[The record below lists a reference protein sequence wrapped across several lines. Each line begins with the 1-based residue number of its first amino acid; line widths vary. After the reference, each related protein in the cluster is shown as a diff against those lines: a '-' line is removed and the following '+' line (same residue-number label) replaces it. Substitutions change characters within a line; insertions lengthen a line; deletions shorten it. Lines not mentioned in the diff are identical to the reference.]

1 MGITALGTLG
11 CEAAGWL
18 SLERAQR
25 LFAANGT
32 TYQDVISLEQLK
44 AALDAHPQVKLVGI
58 VHAET
63 STGAHQPLTGFA
75 ELVHARGA
83 LLAIDAVTSLG
94 GHELRVD
101 DWGIDAIYSGTQK
114 CLSCPPGLS
123 PVSFGERALAKMDAR
138 KTKVQSWYL
147 DVSMLRKYYTG
158 GAGAGGGR
166 VYHHTAPINMT
177 YALHEALMIV
187 LEEGLDARIERHAV
201 MHRRLR
207 PRHHRFKYRVFAM
220 LLDLER
226 VVREVECSER
236 LNRLRRR
243 LEELGMFFEGNARLP
258 ATLSEDTAAFEK
270 SLLDTK
276 AAGGTV
282 ARTVS
287 RAPQG
292 SSGRRYEFFK
302 SYAEFKA
309 WQDNANA
316 IVLKCLP
323 IAERV
328 GVKLALENHKD
339 RQVAD
344 HAEFLRKTSS
354 EYLGSLI
361 DPGNNMS
368 LLETPEETVN
378 ALAPF
383 VLATSLKDMG
393 VAPYQD
399 GFLLSE
405 VVFGTGA
412 TDQAALFRIMRKVN
426 PKVNMVE
433 ELITRDPLKI
443 PCFTDAYWAGFP
455 AKDQKRMDA
464 TLAWVKAKQTK
475 LPYVDQLTVE
485 ERFKVEEDNHRKTI
499 DWGRTFRA

>member
-1 MGITALGTLG
+1 MTTRREFLGGGAALVGLMGTNALAQALPPKSPMGIGSA
-11 CEAAGWL
+11 
-18 SLERAQR
+18 SLNAYN
-25 LFAANGT
+25 AVVGSKNGN
-32 TYQDVISLEQLK
+32 DPV
-44 AALDAHPQVKLVGI
+44 AM
-58 VHAET
+58 AEY
-63 STGAHQPLTGFA
+63 
-75 ELVHARGA
+75 VR
-83 LLAIDAVTSLG
+83 SLG
-94 GHELRVD
+94 GGGVQMS
-101 DWGIDAIYSGTQK
+101 ASGD
-114 CLSCPPGLS
+114 
-123 PVSFGERALAKMDAR
+123 LAK
-138 KTKVQSWYL
+138 
-147 DVSMLRKYYTG
+147 LRK
-158 GAGAGGGR
+158 
-166 VYHHTAPINMT
+166 
-177 YALHEALMIV
+177 
-187 LEEGLDARIERHAV
+187 
-201 MHRRLR
+201 
-207 PRHHRFKYRVFAM
+207 
-220 LLDLER
+220 
-226 VVREVECSER
+226 
-236 LNRLRRR
+236 R

-258 ATLSEDTAAFEK
+258 ATLAEDTAAFEK
-270 SLLDTK
+270 SLVDTK

-282 ARTVS
+282 CRSVS

-292 SSGRRYEFFK
+292 ASGRRYEFFK
-302 SYAEFKA
+302 SYADFKA
-309 WQDNANA
+309 WEEQANA

-339 RQVAD
+339 RQSAD
-344 HAEFLRKTSS
+344 HAAFLKKTSS

-361 DPGNNMS
+361 DPGNNLS

-378 ALAPF
+378 NLLPY

-412 TDQAALFRIMRKVN
+412 TDQAALFRLMRKQN

-443 PCFTDAYWAGFP
+443 PCLTDAYWAGYP

-475 LPYVDQLTVE
+475 LPYVDQLTVA

>member
-1 MGITALGTLG
+1 MTTRREFLGGGAAALVGLMGAEALAQALPPKSPMGIGSA
-11 CEAAGWL
+11 
-18 SLERAQR
+18 SL
-25 LFAANGT
+25 NG
-32 TYQDVISLEQLK
+32 YNAVVGSKNGNSLI
-44 AALDAHPQVKLVGI
+44 GM
-58 VHAET
+58 
-63 STGAHQPLTGFA
+63 
-75 ELVHARGA
+75 
-83 LLAIDAVTSLG
+83 IDYVRSLG
-94 GHELRVD
+94 GGGLQASASGDLAAVRKRLD
-101 DWGIDAIYSGTQK
+101 D
-114 CLSCPPGLS
+114 
-123 PVSFGERALAKMDAR
+123 
-138 KTKVQSWYL
+138 
-147 DVSMLRKYYTG
+147 
-158 GAGAGGGR
+158 
-166 VYHHTAPINMT
+166 
-177 YALHEALMIV
+177 
-187 LEEGLDARIERHAV
+187 
-201 MHRRLR
+201 
-207 PRHHRFKYRVFAM
+207 
-220 LLDLER
+220 
-226 VVREVECSER
+226 
-236 LNRLRRR
+236 
-243 LEELGMFFEGNARLP
+243 LGMFFEGNARLP
-258 ATLSEDTAAFEK
+258 ATMAEDTAAFEK

-302 SYAEFKA
+302 SYADFKA

-344 HAEFLRKTSS
+344 HAAFLKKTSS

-361 DPGNNMS
+361 DPGNNVS

-412 TDQAALFRIMRKVN
+412 TDQAALFRIMRKHN

-443 PCFTDAYWAGFP
+443 PCFTDAYWAGFQ

-475 LPYVDQLTVE
+475 LPYVDQLPVE